1 MRRVCIPAGIVREAV
16 FSVAPPAFIKPTK
29 STGARRT
36 GEVYESKAQEYIVRQ
51 VDPDARATDWPIEI
65 IRSPWIEFASEGDKS
80 GTVRYCQPD
89 CLLVDREACKVTA
102 IEIKL
107 QHCYE
112 AYVQLRKLYEPVLR
126 FMFPQY
132 AFAAV
137 ELVQWHDAH
146 VVFPEKYYYEEKLAN
161 AEKGRLALH
170 IWNPRYDPL
179 SRLMS
184 KSKVR

>member
-1 MRRVCIPAGIVREAV
+1 MRRGCIPAGTVREAK

-36 GEVYESKAQEYIVRQ
+36 GEIYESKAQEFIVREVQ
-51 VDPDARATDWPIEI
+51 ACSSALEI
-65 IRSPWIEFASEGDKS
+65 IRSPWIEFASEGDKP
-80 GTVRYCQPD
+80 GEVRYCQPD
-89 CLLVDREACKVTA
+89 CLLVDKTSGKLTA

-112 AYVQLRKLYEPVLR
+112 AYIQLRRLYEPVLR
-126 FMFPQY
+126 FMFPDF

-137 ELVQWHDAH
+137 ELVQWHDPH
-146 VVFPEKYYYEEKLAN
+146 IVFPEKYYYEEKLAN
-161 AEKGRLALH
+161 AEPGRLALH

-179 SRLMS
+179 RKL
-184 KSKVR
+184 KK

>member
-1 MRRVCIPAGIVREAV
+1 MRRVCIPAGIVREAN

-36 GEVYESKAQEYIVRQ
+36 GEVYESKAQEYITRELRHVVRP
-51 VDPDARATDWPIEI
+51 VEV
-65 IRSPWIEFASEGDKS
+65 IRSPWIEFASEGDKPN
-80 GTVRYCQPD
+80 TVRYCQPD
-89 CLLVDREACKVTA
+89 CLLVDKEARKVTA

-126 FMFPQY
+126 FLFPDFT
-132 AFAAV
+132 FAAV

-146 VVFPEKYYYEEKLAN
+146 IVFPEKYYYEEKLVDAR
-161 AEKGRLALH
+161 AGKLALH
-170 IWNPRYDPL
+170 IWNPRYDPIA
-179 SRLMS
+179 RTR
-184 KSKVR
+184 SKVK